1 MIMRHSFSSTRS
13 SLRQA
18 VSMTTVRSIPLVAIL
33 ALAACAPGMKPGML
47 SPVGARVT
55 NEVLDA
61 DQHTFA
67 AWSRRLAATGTST
80 ASSPARVYTAARASA
95 WLGLARDAYAAD
107 PRDSTADHALAE
119 AGRLVLALE
128 SNSTVSVERS
138 TAVAAGPRADLWAAL
153 DSLRNSGAAVGAP
166 AELAEVE
173 VTLVRVAYLS
183 AAQPAA
189 GNSLVRTVST
199 NEQVCDVQSLLTRAE
214 QLLMG
219 LRGNTG
225 RTASIPSMVPLPAT
239 GIPAAPK
246 YTVQLAGEE
255 VPSKAPVPVRAAHV
269 QPVAAAAPDTL
280 PPMQLVVHFAR
291 MSSAITAE
299 SRVALDEVIAGLRAH
314 RAARIVF
321 EGYTGKRVG
330 ERFNRALAARRTAAV
345 QRYLADAKL
354 DLPRLTRASR
364 RAATGTDGGD
374 MRMMLSFIGAD
385 GRTLTLR
392 GVHDTEPQTS
402 AGPESHDGLVF
413 TQVKA
418 AGSDRSSTYPR

>member
-1 MIMRHSFSSTRS
+1 
-13 SLRQA
+13 
-18 VSMTTVRSIPLVAIL
+18 MTTVRSIPLVAIL
-33 ALAACAPGMKPGML
+33 ALAACAPGVRPGML
-47 SPVGARVT
+47 SPLGARVT

-67 AWSRRLAATGTST
+67 AWSRRLAATNT
-80 ASSPARVYTAARASA
+80 AATPSPARVYAAARAAA

-128 SNSTVSVERS
+128 SNNVVAAEHS
-138 TAVAAGPRADLWAAL
+138 TAVATGPRADLWAAL
-153 DSLRNSGAAVGAP
+153 DSLRNSGAAIGAP

-183 AAQPAA
+183 AAQPAT
-189 GNSLVRTVST
+189 GTLPVRNAST
-199 NEQVCDVQSLLTRAE
+199 NEQGCDLQSLLTRAE

-219 LRGNTG
+219 LRGGSG
-225 RTASIPSMVPLPAT
+225 RTASISSVVPLPTPAM
-239 GIPAAPK
+239 PAAQAF
-246 YTVQLAGEE
+246 TVRLAGEE
-255 VPSKAPVPVRAAHV
+255 VPSKVPAPVHAPRV
-269 QPVAAAAPDTL
+269 QPVVAAAADTL

-354 DLPRLTRASR
+354 DLPRLTQATR
-364 RAATGTDGGD
+364 RAATSTDGGD

-385 GRTLTLR
+385 GRMLTLR

-413 TQVKA
+413 TQTKA
-418 AGSDRSSTYPR
+418 AGTDRSSTFPR

>member
-1 MIMRHSFSSTRS
+1 
-13 SLRQA
+13 
-18 VSMTTVRSIPLVAIL
+18 MTTVRSIPLVAML
-33 ALAACAPGMKPGML
+33 ALAACAPGVKPGML
-47 SPVGARVT
+47 SPLGARVT

-61 DQHTFA
+61 DQHTFS
-67 AWSRRLAATGTST
+67 AWSRRLAATGAST
-80 ASSPARVYTAARASA
+80 TSSPERVYTAARAAA

-128 SNSTVSVERS
+128 SNNTVSVAHS
-138 TAVAAGPRADLWAAL
+138 AATAAGPRADLWAAL

-166 AELAEVE
+166 AALAEVE

-183 AAQPAA
+183 AKPVTGSSALARNA
-189 GNSLVRTVST
+189 ST
-199 NEQVCDVQSLLTRAE
+199 GEQGCDIQSLLTRAE

-219 LRGNTG
+219 LRGSSG
-225 RTASIPSMVPLPAT
+225 RTASISSAVPLPTRAM
-239 GIPAAPK
+239 PLAPEF
-246 YTVQLAGEE
+246 TVQLAGEAIE
-255 VPSKAPVPVRAAHV
+255 AKPPAVVRAPRV
-269 QPVAAAAPDTL
+269 QPLALSPDTA

-321 EGYTGKRVG
+321 EGYTGKRIG
-330 ERFNRALAARRTAAV
+330 ERFNRELAARRTAAV

-354 DLPRLTRASR
+354 DLARLTRASR
-364 RAATGTDGGD
+364 RVATSTDGGD

-385 GRTLTLR
+385 GRTLTLS
-392 GVHDTEPQTS
+392 GVHDTEPRTS
-402 AGPESHDGLVF
+402 AAQQPNDGLVF
-413 TQVKA
+413 LQAKA
-418 AGSDRSSTYPR
+418 GGANRSSTFPR